1 MSAPLLWI
9 IIPGI
14 AGVLLFTIRHVER
27 AVTIVG
33 VILSLWLAS
42 VAWLLPVNEVVTIG
56 GISLKLTE
64 SFSVLGREFILTNL
78 DRPFLALLFAI
89 HAFWVLGAS
98 FARPGET
105 FVPFAFGMLALL
117 TAALA
122 VEPFLYAA
130 LLIEIT
136 ALIAIPLLA
145 PPDTKPGR
153 GVFRFLAFQT
163 FGMPFILFTGWML
176 AGLEASPGDLQ
187 VALQAGVLLG
197 IGFAF
202 LMAVFPFHSWL
213 PLMGE
218 ESHPYIAAFIFYML
232 PGMVSLFGLGFI
244 DRFVWLRDSEG
255 AYQLIRVIGMVM
267 TFVGGVW
274 AAFEVHLGRMLGHA
288 AIVET
293 GLTLLAVGLGTRD
306 GLMIYFWLLLPRA
319 AVFILWA
326 ISLSRIKQRM
336 NGELRLSAVQGLG
349 RFRPV
354 LALGLLLAHFSLS
367 GLPFL
372 AGFPVRLV
380 LWEHLAGVFP
390 ILAVG
395 AILGNVG
402 MLAGGLRTMSVFF
415 TEDKHEP
422 PPVSDALKESP
433 PASIPATPAR
443 RLSWSYLAVSAL
455 VVLFFGLFPGFF
467 LPLLDRLVLMFEQ
480 LGG

>member
-1 MSAPLLWI
+1 MSAPFLWI
-9 IIPGI
+9 FLPGI
-14 AGVLLFTIRHVER
+14 AGVFLFAMRRSER
-27 AVTIVG
+27 VVNIIG
-33 VILSLWLAS
+33 VVLSLWLAS
-42 VAWLLPVNEVVTIG
+42 TAWLLPVDEVVTLGGFSFKLIG
-56 GISLKLTE
+56 SYSI
-64 SFSVLGREFILTNL
+64 LGREFILTNL
-78 DRPFLALLFAI
+78 DRPFLAILFFL

-98 FARPGET
+98 FAQPGET

-136 ALIAIPLLA
+136 VLIAIPLLA
-145 PPDTKPGR
+145 PPDTRPGR

-176 AGLEASPGDLQ
+176 AGLEASPSELQ
-187 VALQAGVLLG
+187 VALRAGVLLG

-202 LMAVFPFHSWL
+202 LLAVFPFHSWL
-213 PLMGE
+213 PMLGE

-232 PGMVSLFGLGFI
+232 PGMVSLLGLGFI
-244 DRFVWLRDSEG
+244 DRFAWLRGSEG

-267 TFVGGVW
+267 ALVGGVW

-293 GLTLLAVGLGTRD
+293 GLTLLAVGLGTTD
-306 GLMIYFWLLLPRA
+306 GLMIYFWLIIPRA

-326 ISLSRIKQRM
+326 ISLALIKQRM
-336 NGELRLSAVQGLG
+336 GGELRLSHVQGIG
-349 RFRPV
+349 RLRPV
-354 LALGLLLAHFSLS
+354 LALSLLLAHFSLS

-390 ILAVG
+390 ILAAG

-415 TEDKHEP
+415 TADVQEFPVKSEP
-422 PPVSDALKESP
+422 LKEIPRSP
-433 PASIPATPAR
+433 TPISPER
-443 RLSWSYLAVSAL
+443 LLSWSYFAISAL
-455 VVLFFGLFPGFF
+455 VISFFGLFPSVI